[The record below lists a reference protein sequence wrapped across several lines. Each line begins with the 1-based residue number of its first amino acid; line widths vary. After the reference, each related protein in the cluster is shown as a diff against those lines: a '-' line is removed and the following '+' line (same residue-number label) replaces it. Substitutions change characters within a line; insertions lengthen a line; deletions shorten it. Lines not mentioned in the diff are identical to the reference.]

1 MKAYPGYSLTVFL
14 LLLILIFT
22 GCLTPRKMDKWVG
35 IHYEGKEQIKPKSNE
50 AISFQINKPE
60 ERTSET
66 EKIKSSLLPLL
77 FYWQWKHTT
86 GTSINTKLVTSAFS
100 TSFIPLANTKGVKA
114 KLGDNKLIIRFDSN
128 PADFTF
134 HENGS
139 LIYLVLAYIGW
150 ESILI
155 QPKQEQIGI
164 SYLLTDKNGI
174 EIKKGKILIHNPNK
188 EKHFKKFQSLK
199 KLTWSYLDDCEAN
212 LKLISRELTDK
223 LLAEL

>member
-1 MKAYPGYSLTVFL
+1 MKAYPHYSLTVNLLFL
-14 LLLILIFT
+14 IILLT
-22 GCLTPRKMDKWVG
+22 GCLTPRKMDKWVN
-35 IHYEGKEQIKPKSNE
+35 IHYEGREQIKPKSNDS
-50 AISFQINKPE
+50 ISFQQDKSDE
-60 ERTSET
+60 KTSET

-77 FYWQWKHTT
+77 FYWQWKHITH
-86 GTSINTKLVTSAFS
+86 TSLNRNLTTSAFS
-100 TSFIPLANTKGVKA
+100 NSFISVANTKGIKA
-114 KLGDNKLIIRFDSN
+114 KIGDNKLVIRFDNN
-128 PADFTF
+128 PTDFTF

-174 EIKKGKILIHNPNK
+174 EIKKGNILIQNPNK
-188 EKHFKKFQSLK
+188 EQRFKKFQSLK
-199 KLTWSYLDDCEAN
+199 KLTWSYFDNCEAN
-212 LKLISRELTDK
+212 LKLISRELADK